1 MGRKPL
7 RPDQQLAWVQKS
19 AVHADASTPCCT
31 DDGEPLPP
39 TRGAEPC
46 MEQVLHGLSDAC
58 LIIDGLDRIIF
69 SNDAAKAM
77 LRPKGRIL
85 GRKLDSLLGDRQV
98 SLAAAEASSSGKA
111 AILRVTLRLP
121 GDAWRDDG
129 HFQVSLVPVWLSE
142 TRRFV
147 RIALRDES
155 AHPQRGT
162 PTALAADV
170 AVQLKNPLS
179 IVQGY
184 LENLLDGMI
193 SDPVLLRQSLLTMR
207 KHTLQIER
215 VIDSL
220 GK

>member
-19 AVHADASTPCCT
+19 AVHANAGIPCCT
-31 DDGEPLPP
+31 DHDTASPS
-39 TRGAEPC
+39 RGAEPC
-46 MEQVLHGLSDAC
+46 MEQVLHGLADAC
-58 LIIDGLDRIIF
+58 LIVDGLDRIVF

-98 SLAAAEASSSGKA
+98 SLAAAESASSGKA
-111 AILRVTLRLP
+111 AMLRVSLRLP
-121 GDAWRDDG
+121 GDAWRDDR

-147 RIALRDES
+147 RIALRDENES
-155 AHPQRGT
+155 LPRGN